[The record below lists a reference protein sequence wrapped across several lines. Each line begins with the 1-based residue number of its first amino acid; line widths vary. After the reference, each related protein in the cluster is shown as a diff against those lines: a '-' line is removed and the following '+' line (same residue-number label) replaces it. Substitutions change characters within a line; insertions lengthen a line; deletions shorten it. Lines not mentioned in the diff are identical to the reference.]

1 MKIVILDHPRENPG
15 EISWSEFDKY
25 GEVTRYP
32 RTLPEQVVERIGD
45 AEIVF
50 LNRTVIKKTD
60 LEKCPNVKFI
70 SVIATGYNT
79 VDVEGAKEL
88 GIPVSNVPSYG
99 AEAIGQ
105 HAIALLLEITN
116 HISHHDAEV
125 RKGRKN
131 DAYDWCFWDYS
142 PIELEHKTIGIIGL
156 GRIGQITSKVAQA
169 FGMKVLAFDSYKNE
183 SLENENCKYVSLDTL
198 LSNSDVI
205 ALHCPLFPE
214 TENLINKNT
223 IAKMKDGVIII
234 NNSRGK
240 LIVEEDLADALNS
253 GKVYAAGLD
262 AVRNEPI
269 SMDNPLLT
277 AKNCFITPHI
287 SWAAAECRQRL
298 IDYSL
303 DNLKAYL
310 DGNPTNI
317 VNGVKGFFNSNMFW

>member
-25 GEVTRYP
+25 GEVIRYP
-32 RTLPEQVVERIGD
+32 RTLPEQVAERIGD
-45 AEIVF
+45 AEVVF
-50 LNRTVIKKTD
+50 LNKTVVRKED

-88 GIPVSNVPSYG
+88 GIPVANVPSYG
-99 AEAIGQ
+99 TEAIGQ

-116 HISHHDAEV
+116 HIGHHDTEV
-125 RKGRKN
+125 RKGRRN
-131 DAYDWCFWDYS
+131 DANDWCFWDYS
-142 PIELEHKTIGIIGL
+142 PIELENKTIGIIGL

-183 SLENENCKYVSLDTL
+183 ALENENCKYTDLDTL
-198 LSNSDVI
+198 LKNSDVI

-214 TENLINKNT
+214 TENIINKDT

-234 NNSRGK
+234 NNSRGA
-240 LIVEEDLADALNS
+240 LIVEEDLADALNG

-262 AVRNEPI
+262 AVRDEPI
-269 SMDNPLLT
+269 SMDNPLLS
-277 AKNCFITPHI
+277 ANNCYITPHI
-287 SWAAAECRQRL
+287 SWAAVECRQRL
-298 IDYSL
+298 VDYSL

-310 DGNPTNI
+310 GGNPTNI
-317 VNGVKGFFNSNMFW
+317 VNGGK

>member
-15 EISWSEFDKY
+15 EINWSRFDKY
-25 GEVTRYP
+25 GEVTKYS
-32 RTLPEQVVERIGD
+32 RTLPEQVAERIGD
-45 AEIVF
+45 AEVVF
-50 LNRTVIKKTD
+50 LNKTVVTKED

-88 GIPVSNVPSYG
+88 GILVSNVPSYG
-99 AEAIGQ
+99 TEAIGQ

-116 HISHHDAEV
+116 HIGHHDAEV

-131 DAYDWCFWDYS
+131 DANDWCFWDYS
-142 PIELEHKTIGIIGL
+142 PIELENKTIGIIGL

-169 FGMKVLAFDSYKNE
+169 FGMKVLAYDLYKNQA
-183 SLENENCKYVSLDTL
+183 LENENCKYTDLDTL
-198 LSNSDVI
+198 FENSDVI

-214 TENLINKNT
+214 TENIINKDT

-234 NNSRGK
+234 NNSRGA
-240 LIVEEDLADALNS
+240 LIVEEDLAEALNS

-269 SMDNPLLT
+269 AIDNPLLS
-277 AKNCFITPHI
+277 AKNCYITPHI
-287 SWAAAECRQRL
+287 SWAAVECRQRL

-310 DGNPTNI
+310 DGNPTNV
-317 VNGVKGFFNSNMFW
+317 VNGVE

>member
-15 EISWSEFDKY
+15 EINWSEFEKY
-25 GEVTRYP
+25 GEVTKYS
-32 RTLPEQVVERIGD
+32 RTLPEQVTERIGD
-45 AEIVF
+45 ADIVF
-50 LNRTVIKKTD
+50 LNKTVITKED

-79 VDVEGAKEL
+79 VDVNGAKEL
-88 GIPVSNVPSYG
+88 GIPVANVPSYG
-99 AEAIGQ
+99 TEAIGQ

-116 HISHHDAEV
+116 HIGHHDTEV

-131 DAYDWCFWDYS
+131 AANDWCFWDYS
-142 PIELEHKTIGIIGL
+142 PIELENKTIGIIGL

-169 FGMKVLAFDSYKNE
+169 FGMKVLAYDSYKNE
-183 SLENENCKYVSLDTL
+183 ALENENCKYTDLDTL
-198 LSNSDVI
+198 LANSDVI

-214 TENLINKNT
+214 TENIINKDT

-234 NNSRGK
+234 NNSRGA

-269 SMDNPLLT
+269 SMDNPLLN
-277 AKNCFITPHI
+277 AKNCYITPHI
-287 SWAAAECRQRL
+287 SWAAVECRQRL

-310 DGNPTNI
+310 NGNSTNI
-317 VNGVKGFFNSNMFW
+317 VNGVN

>member
-15 EISWSEFDKY
+15 EIDWSAFSDY
-25 GEVTRYP
+25 GEVTKYE
-32 RTLPEQVVERIGD
+32 RTLPEEVAERIGD

-50 LNRTVIKKTD
+50 LNKTVVTKKE

-79 VDVEGAKEL
+79 VDVVGAKEL

-99 AEAIGQ
+99 TEAIGQ

-116 HISHHDAEV
+116 HIGHHDAEV
-125 RKGRKN
+125 RKGRRN
-131 DAYDWCFWDYS
+131 DANDWCFWDYS
-142 PIELEHKTIGIIGL
+142 PIELENKTIGIVGL

-169 FGMKVLAFDSYKNE
+169 FGMKVLAYDSYKNDA
-183 SLENENCKYVSLDTL
+183 LENENCKYTDLDTL
-198 LSNSDVI
+198 LANSDVI

-214 TENLINKNT
+214 TENIINKDT

-234 NNSRGK
+234 NNSRGA
-240 LIVEEDLADALNS
+240 LIVEEDLAEALNS

-262 AVRNEPI
+262 AVRDEPI
-269 SMDNPLLT
+269 SMDNPLLS
-277 AKNCFITPHI
+277 AKNCYITPHI
-287 SWAAAECRQRL
+287 SWAAVECRQRL

-317 VNGVKGFFNSNMFW
+317 VNGVN

>member
-15 EISWSEFDKY
+15 EIDWSAFSDY
-25 GEVTRYP
+25 GEVTKYE
-32 RTLPEQVVERIGD
+32 RTLPEEVAERIGD

-50 LNRTVIKKTD
+50 LNKTVVTKKE

-79 VDVEGAKEL
+79 VDVVGAKEL

-99 AEAIGQ
+99 TEAIGQ

-116 HISHHDAEV
+116 HVGYHDQEV
-125 RKGRKN
+125 RKGRRN
-131 DAYDWCFWDYS
+131 NANDWCFWDYS
-142 PIELEHKTIGIIGL
+142 SIELENKTIGIVGL

-169 FGMKVLAFDSYKNE
+169 FGMKVLAYDSYKNDA
-183 SLENENCKYVSLDTL
+183 LENENCKYTDLDTL
-198 LSNSDVI
+198 LANSDVI

-214 TENLINKNT
+214 TENIINKDT

-234 NNSRGK
+234 NNSRGA
-240 LIVEEDLADALNS
+240 LIVEEDLAEALNS

-262 AVRNEPI
+262 AVRDEPI
-269 SMDNPLLT
+269 SMDNPLLS
-277 AKNCFITPHI
+277 AKNCYITPHI
-287 SWAAAECRQRL
+287 SWAAVECRQRL

-317 VNGVKGFFNSNMFW
+317 VNGVN